1 MLKGLKRHLLKLQ
14 LFPKQREYYPSC
26 IYTIR
31 WKRKFSKDVWL
42 EQAYKILTVTRM
54 IKLVSC
60 NQITFDFSWVATWW
74 RSNYVCKSNIDCN
87 LTLDN
92 FPTPRTIVLGSLNN
106 PPRCKQRPHLKK
118 KKTRE
123 ILFPCGFRFTLFLIK
138 SIWWALITCLSE
150 ILGCFKHCSLKGS
163 ITFKGTAS
171 QQRVLLHFY
180 FTFSPVSGDSGCMR
194 ADKQEQ
200 WRVYGGWQ
208 TEGFVTFKDVGC
220 HISGAGPSDVSAF
233 I

>member
-1 MLKGLKRHLLKLQ
+1 
-14 LFPKQREYYPSC
+14 
-26 IYTIR
+26 
-31 WKRKFSKDVWL
+31 
-42 EQAYKILTVTRM
+42 M

-92 FPTPRTIVLGSLNN
+92 FPTPRTIVLGLLNN

-118 KKTRE
+118 KKKPRE
-123 ILFPCGFRFTLFLIK
+123 ILFPCGFRFMLFLIK

-180 FTFSPVSGDSGCMR
+180 FTFSPVSGDSGVACELTSRSNGESMGDDR
-194 ADKQEQ
+194 QRGLQLSKMWAAIFQGQAPVTCLLSFNCPWMLWSQGSVMGFDISQGSPETHIQAKMC
-200 WRVYGGWQ
+200 Q
-208 TEGFVTFKDVGC
+208 TTT
-220 HISGAGPSDVSAF
+220 
-233 I
+233 